1 MKKLACM
8 FLAVALLFSCC
19 ACGEDKKTNGESST
33 SSAYA
38 VDIAALASG
47 GKIPEIKFGLGT
59 SVAELKEKFAD
70 TIEPGSEIDGLTETQ
85 GEKTVWLD
93 GGSVLFCYEKEKLA
107 NGISYIV
114 AREYAYNFS
123 MGGVYTPDDII
134 EAMGSQSFERSAITE
149 DDVFFM
155 PTTPANSEKVRYVTG
170 QNVLTFVFVDGML
183 SAVTLYNP
191 ENWTV

>member
-1 MKKLACM
+1 MKKLASVM
-8 FLAVALLFSCC
+8 LAFVLLLSCC
-19 ACGEDKKTNGESST
+19 ACGENSSENSASGT

-59 SVAELKEKFAD
+59 SVEELKQKFAD

-93 GGSVLFCYEKEKLA
+93 GGSVLFCYEKEKQE

-123 MGGVYTPDDII
+123 MGGVYMPDDII
-134 EAMGSQSFERSAITE
+134 EAMGNQSFERSAITD

-155 PTTPANSEKVRYVTG
+155 PTTPANGEKIRYVTG

-183 SAVTLYNP
+183 SVVTLYNP